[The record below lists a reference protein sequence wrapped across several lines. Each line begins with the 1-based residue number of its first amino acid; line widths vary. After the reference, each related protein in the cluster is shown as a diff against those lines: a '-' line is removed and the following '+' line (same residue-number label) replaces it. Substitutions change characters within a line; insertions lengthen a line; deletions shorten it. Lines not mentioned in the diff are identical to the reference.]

1 MSWRSS
7 IYIVS
12 IWSIFHFQ
20 PHFHYNSHNLIK
32 ADALVFTQFLEYLKL
47 VLDDNIDKES
57 SKSSGCCLAFA

>member
-7 IYIVS
+7 IYILS
-12 IWSIFHFQ
+12 IWSIFHFH

-32 ADALVFTQFLEYLKL
+32 TDALVFTQFLEYLKL
-47 VLDDNIDKES
+47 VLDDNIDEES